1 MTSGMERLVL
11 DTNVLLSGMLF
22 PDSIPSRVLRMA
34 QSGIVLASDAT
45 LLELVEVM
53 GRTRFDRYVER
64 SHRQRLAAEFI
75 NNCEMVQVAI
85 SIRACRDSRDDKILE
100 VAVHGR
106 ADCIVTGD
114 MDLLTLHPFRGIS
127 ILTPSGYLE
136 QHFA

>member
-1 MTSGMERLVL
+1 MISGMERLVL

-22 PDSIPSRVLRMA
+22 PDSTPSQVLRIA

-64 SHRQRLAAEFI
+64 SLRQRLAAELI
-75 NNCEMVQVAI
+75 NSCEMVQVTI
-85 SIRACRDSRDDKILE
+85 SICVCRDPRDDKILE
-100 VAVHGR
+100 AAVHGR
-106 ADCIVTGD
+106 ADCIITGD
-114 MDLLTLHPFRGIS
+114 ADLLALHPFRGIS

-136 QHFA
+136 QPHA